1 VSSISRCSSFGIIP
15 RLSNNSRIESDK
27 FFASSFKVFL
37 NDSVL
42 LLCSNSVYIKKA
54 YKKYA
59 IHLMGNTCYR
69 AEHLISL
76 YTAPHKSSVTVNCNF
91 YVRYKLQLTV

>member
-1 VSSISRCSSFGIIP
+1 SLHDALPISFFKPSCKSHNSSRRVSSISRCSSFGIIP

-27 FFASSFKVFL
+27 FFASSVKVFL

-42 LLCSNSVYIKKA
+42 LLCSNSVYIKKE

-76 YTAPHKSSVTVNCNF
+76 
-91 YVRYKLQLTV
+91 